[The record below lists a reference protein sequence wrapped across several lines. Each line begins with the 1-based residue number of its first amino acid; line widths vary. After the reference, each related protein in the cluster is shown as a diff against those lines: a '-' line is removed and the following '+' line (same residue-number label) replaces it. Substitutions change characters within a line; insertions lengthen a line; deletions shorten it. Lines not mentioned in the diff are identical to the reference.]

1 MRSCSRE
8 NSFVRGSFFVGFGEQ
23 KRGDAMAKRYAP
35 ESRTCTIYDT
45 NSPTGQCPKPWF
57 CRGRCQP
64 HYMSLRRA
72 ELEGRA
78 EKLQQQEPQRPKWEW
93 PGDEQFLIDRLEA
106 AEKGIEDQQELQ
118 VSD

>member
-1 MRSCSRE
+1 
-8 NSFVRGSFFVGFGEQ
+8 
-23 KRGDAMAKRYAP
+23 
-35 ESRTCTIYDT
+35 
-45 NSPTGQCPKPWF
+45 
-57 CRGRCQP
+57 
-64 HYMSLRRA
+64 MSLRRA